1 MISQTRSGFVNIIG
15 PPNSGKSTLINQ
27 LMGMKISIVSPKAQ
41 TTRFSVR
48 GIINVDFDNKPKNK
62 SQIIFVDT
70 PGIFEPKRK
79 LDKFILNDTLTNIK
93 DADHTICIYDSNNK
107 KGLGDFLKTLKIV
120 NTGNKNF
127 SLVLNKIDKVEKN
140 KLLLITEKIL
150 KNYHFNNVFM
160 ISALTGDGCCELK
173 KFLAKKMPI
182 GNFLYDTKQKTNLS
196 DKILASEITREKLF
210 KNLNFELPYNLF
222 VETIEWKEKE
232 KEIKIYQNIYVSKS
246 SHKIIIIGK
255 NGENIKKIGKLSRQE
270 LIEIF
275 GKQIHLFLYIKV
287 KKNWTNNDENFKF
300 FGMNFDA

>member
-1 MISQTRSGFVNIIG
+1 
-15 PPNSGKSTLINQ
+15 
-27 LMGMKISIVSPKAQ
+27 
-41 TTRFSVR
+41 
-48 GIINVDFDNKPKNK
+48 
-62 SQIIFVDT
+62 
-70 PGIFEPKRK
+70 
-79 LDKFILNDTLTNIK
+79 NDTLSNIK
-93 DADHTICIYDSNNK
+93 NADHTICIFDTNNK

-120 NTGNKNF
+120 NLENKNF

-173 KFLAKKMPI
+173 NFLAKKMPI

-287 KKNWTNNDENFKF
+287 KKNWTNNDEN
-300 FGMNFDA
+300 